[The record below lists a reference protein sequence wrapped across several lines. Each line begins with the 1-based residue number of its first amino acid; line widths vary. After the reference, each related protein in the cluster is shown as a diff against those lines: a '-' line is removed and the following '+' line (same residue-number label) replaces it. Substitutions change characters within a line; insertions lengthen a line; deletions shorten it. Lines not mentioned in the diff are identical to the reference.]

1 MKGSVGATRLGLV
14 FGGAVVVGVVDEDDG
29 DGGASGGS
37 DWGIGVT
44 APGELG
50 SLAFSGEFV
59 VSAIDRELQI
69 TRCNKAYGALCCA
82 LVY

>member
-1 MKGSVGATRLGLV
+1 MTGSVGATRLGLV

-29 DGGASGGS
+29 GASCLS

-50 SLAFSGEFV
+50 SVAFSGEFV
-59 VSAIDRELQI
+59 VSAIDRAPEH
-69 TRCNKAYGALCCA
+69 
-82 LVY
+82 